1 MPARIPVAVYRLQFH
16 QGMRFEDARGL
27 VPYLDDLGISDLY
40 ASPILQARR
49 GSTHGYDVTDPTRL
63 NPELGTEEEFENL
76 SRQLQAH
83 GMGLLLDIVPNH
95 MAASSENPW
104 WMDMLEEGPGSAYA
118 AYFDVDWHPPS
129 RFLDNRI
136 LLPLLGTQ
144 YADALENRQLTLTFE
159 DGGFFIRYL
168 DAKLPVAPRAYRQIL
183 EHRLDRL
190 KQTLTPESVV
200 FQELEGVLTAIDRL
214 PERAALLVEKAP
226 ERRLNLSGIK
236 ERLRNLYNSSDEIRR
251 FIEQN
256 VWLFNG
262 KKGSPASFRFLD
274 RLLSDQTYVISYW
287 RNTNE
292 GINYRR
298 FFTITDLVG
307 VRVED
312 PLTFDA
318 THSVILR
325 LAERGLVTGLR
336 IDHID
341 GLRDPAGYLR
351 RLQER
356 VVPANGQS
364 AAQTQAAGNGKLAI
378 NQRTAKN
385 SPTPASFYVVVEKI
399 LAACESLPREW
410 PVYGTTGYDFL
421 NYVNGIF
428 VDAGNMHAIEETYT
442 RFGGLQVP
450 FDDLVY
456 EKKKQV
462 MQNLLAVEM
471 NTLGR
476 HLSLLAEQD
485 RYARE
490 LSRGDLARALLET
503 IACLPVYRTY
513 LRSFEVNQTEA
524 RYIETAINAAQQRN
538 PELNPACFE
547 FLCQVLLL
555 QPGPQLFPEQRE
567 ARLAFVM
574 RWQQFTGPLM
584 AKGFEDSLLYVYNRL
599 VSLNEVG
606 GFPNPPGISV
616 GDLHQFG
623 HRRQKKSPHAL
634 NATTTHDTKRSED
647 VRARINVLSE
657 IPEEWERHLLRWRR
671 CNESHKHKVNGTLV
685 PTPNEEIMLYQTML
699 GAWPSGPEDIANFSQ
714 RLQDYMIKATREAMV
729 HTKWTRP
736 NEKHEKAITDFI
748 AAILRQ
754 GEEGEFLSD
763 FLRLQKKTAFY
774 GALNG
779 LAQVLIKIA
788 FPGVPDF
795 YQGSELWDLRLV
807 DPDNR
812 GPVDFGTR
820 GELLRKLCGD
830 GQTPADS
837 TDELFNNWHD
847 GRIKMFVVCKAL
859 GFRSA
864 NPELFAH
871 GDYIPLQAAGNKEEN
886 VFAFARRLKTTWA
899 VILVP
904 RLSTKLVEL
913 GEWPMG
919 KDVWGTSALRL
930 PRNAPQV
937 WTNVFSN
944 EELIAEESE
953 GEPCLYLRD
962 TFRSVPIALLA
973 AHSSRAH

>member
-1 MPARIPVAVYRLQFH
+1 MAARIPVAVYRLQFH
-16 QGMRFEDARGL
+16 QNMRFEDARGL
-27 VPYLDDLGISDLY
+27 VPYLKDLGISDLY

-49 GSTHGYDVTDPTRL
+49 GSAHGYDVTDPSRL
-63 NPELGTEEEFENL
+63 NPELGSEEEFENL

-136 LLPLLGTQ
+136 LLPLLANP
-144 YADALENRQLTLTFE
+144 YAEALETRQLTLTFE
-159 DGGFFIRYL
+159 EGGFFIRYF
-168 DAKLPVAPRAYRQIL
+168 DIKLPVAPKAYRQIL

-190 KQTLTPESVV
+190 KQTLTPESPV
-200 FQELEGVLTAIDRL
+200 FQEFEGILIAVDRL
-214 PERAALLVEKAP
+214 PERAALLVEKAS
-226 ERRLNLSGIK
+226 ERRLALTAIK
-236 ERLRNLYNSSDEIRR
+236 ERLRNLHNNSPEIRR

-256 VWLFNG
+256 VWVFNG

-274 RLLSDQTYVISYW
+274 RLLSDQAYVISFW
-287 RNTNE
+287 RNSNE

-325 LAERGLVTGLR
+325 LAERGLITGLR

-356 VVPANGQS
+356 LVPANGQS
-364 AAQTQAAGNGKLAI
+364 AAQTQPGGNGKVTI
-378 NQRTAKN
+378 NRRITAH
-385 SPTPASFYVVVEKI
+385 STPPAPFYVVVEKI

-421 NYVNGIF
+421 NYLNGIF
-428 VDAGNMHAIEETYT
+428 VDTGNVEAIEDTYT
-442 RFGGLQVP
+442 RFGGLQVA

-462 MQNLLAVEM
+462 LENLLAVEM

-476 HLSLLAEQD
+476 RLSLLAEQD

-490 LSRGDLARALLET
+490 LPRGDLARALLET

-513 LRSFEVNQTEA
+513 LRSFEVNKTEA
-524 RYIETAINAAQQRN
+524 RFIETAINAAQQRN
-538 PELNPACFE
+538 PGLNPACFD

-555 QPGPQLFPEQRE
+555 QPGPQVFPEQRE

-606 GFPNPPGISV
+606 GFPNLPGISV
-616 GDLHQFG
+616 SDFHQFG
-623 HRRQKKSPHAL
+623 RQRQKKSPHAL

-657 IPEEWERHLLRWRR
+657 IPEEWDRHLFRWRR
-671 CNESHKHKVNGTLV
+671 WNESWKRNVNGTLV

-699 GAWPSGPEDIANFSQ
+699 GAWPLQHGELPNFKR

-729 HTKWTRP
+729 YTKWTRP
-736 NEKHEKAITDFI
+736 NERHEKAILDFI
-748 AAILRQ
+748 ASILKNEQ
-754 GEEGEFLSD
+754 ASEFLDD
-763 FLRLQKKTAFY
+763 FLAFEKKIAFY

-812 GPVDFGTR
+812 GPVNFGAR
-820 GELLRKLCGD
+820 GELLGKLCGE
-830 GQTPADS
+830 GPMPAGS
-837 TDELFNNWHD
+837 SEELFDSWHD
-847 GRIKMFVVCKAL
+847 GRIKMVVICKAL
-859 GFRSA
+859 GFRRA
-864 NPELFAH
+864 HPELFSQ
-871 GDYIPLQAAGNKEEN
+871 GDYIPLQCAGNKQGN
-886 VFAFARRLKTTWA
+886 VFAFCRRSKTAWA
-899 VILVP
+899 LVIVP
-904 RLSTKLVEL
+904 RLSTRLVSP
-913 GEWPMG
+913 GQPRIG
-919 KDVWGTSALRL
+919 KEVWGTTRL
-930 PRNAPQV
+930 SLPPNAPKEWLNIFTGEKLV
-937 WTNVFSN
+937 RET
-944 EELIAEESE
+944 EEA
-953 GEPCLYLRD
+953 CLHLRD
-962 TFRSVPIALLA
+962 VFRNFPVALLA
-973 AHSSRAH
+973 SQ

>member
-1 MPARIPVAVYRLQFH
+1 MPARIPVATYRLQFH

-27 VPYLDDLGISDLY
+27 IPYLKDLGISDLY
-40 ASPILQARR
+40 SSPILQARR

-63 NPELGTEEEFENL
+63 NPELGTEEEFDNFA
-76 SRQLQAH
+76 RQLQAH
-83 GMGLLLDIVPNH
+83 GMGLLLDVVPNH

-136 LLPLLGTQ
+136 LLPLLATQ
-144 YADALENRQLTLTFE
+144 YADALENRQLTLVFE
-159 DGGFFIRYL
+159 EGGFFIRYF
-168 DAKLPVAPRAYRQIL
+168 DTKLPVAPKAYRQIL
-183 EHRLDRL
+183 EHRLEKL
-190 KQTLTPESVV
+190 KQTLTPESPV
-200 FQELEGVLTAIDRL
+200 FQEFEGILSAIDRL
-214 PERAALLVEKAP
+214 PERAALLVEKSA
-226 ERRLNLSGIK
+226 ERRLNLSAIK
-236 ERLRNLYNSSDEIRR
+236 ERLRNLYNSSDEVRR

-256 VWLFNG
+256 VWVFNG
-262 KKGSPASFRFLD
+262 KKGVPASFRFLD
-274 RLLSDQTYVISYW
+274 RLLSDQPYVISFW

-318 THSVILR
+318 IHGVILR
-325 LAERGLVTGLR
+325 LAERGLVSGLR

-356 VVPANGQS
+356 LVPSNGQAAPNGQS
-364 AAQTQAAGNGKLAI
+364 NVNGKS
-378 NQRTAKN
+378 AKHTHAA
-385 SPTPASFYVVVEKI
+385 PPAPFYVVVEKI
-399 LAACESLPREW
+399 LASCEPLPREW
-410 PVYGTTGYDFL
+410 PVFGTTGYDFL
-421 NYVNGIF
+421 NYLNGIF
-428 VDAGNMHAIEETYT
+428 VDAENMPAIDEIYK
-442 RFGGLQVP
+442 RFGGLQIP
-450 FDDLVY
+450 YEHLVY

-462 MQNLLAVEM
+462 MENLLAVEM

-490 LSRGDLARALLET
+490 LPRGDLARALLET
-503 IACLPVYRTY
+503 IAYLPVYRTY
-513 LRSFEVNQTEA
+513 TRSFDISKTDA
-524 RYIETAINAAQQRN
+524 RYIEAAINAAQARN

-567 ARLAFVM
+567 ARLGFVM

-606 GFPNPPGISV
+606 GFPNSPGVSV
-616 GDLHQFG
+616 SAFHEFG
-623 HRRQKKSPHAL
+623 QRRQKKSPHSL

-657 IPEEWERHLLRWRR
+657 ISEHWERHLFRWRR
-671 CNESHKHKVNGTLV
+671 LNECHKRKVNGTLV
-685 PTPNEEIMLYQTML
+685 PTPNEEMMLYQSMI
-699 GAWPSGPEDIANFSQ
+699 GAWPLDPEEMPNFTP

-729 HTKWTRP
+729 HTKWTVP

-748 AAILRQ
+748 ASIMKQ
-754 GEEGEFLSD
+754 SEESEFLAD
-763 FLRLQKKTAFY
+763 FLAFQKKIAFY

-779 LAQVLIKIA
+779 LAQALIKIT

-795 YQGSELWDLRLV
+795 YQGAELWDLRLV

-812 GPVDFGTR
+812 GPVDFSKR
-820 GELLRKLCGD
+820 IDMLDQLCGD
-830 GQTPADS
+830 ATASPAPLDQI
-837 TDELFNNWHD
+837 LKNWED
-847 GRIKMFVVCKAL
+847 GRIKMFMVCKAL
-859 GFRSA
+859 GFRMA
-864 NPELFAH
+864 NPVLFGH
-871 GDYIPLQAAGNKEEN
+871 GDYVDLHCAGNRKEN
-886 VFAFARRLKTTWA
+886 VFAFARRSRNHWA
-899 VILVP
+899 LIAVP
-904 RLSTKLVEL
+904 RLSTKLVHAGQPPL
-913 GEWPMG
+913 GKE
-919 KDVWGTSALRL
+919 VWGTSSLAL
-930 PRNAPQV
+930 PRNAPDG
-937 WTNVFSN
+937 WTDVFTGENLISRESN
-944 EELIAEESE
+944 GESS
-953 GEPCLYLRD
+953 LYLRD
-962 TFRSVPIALLA
+962 VFQDFPVALL
-973 AHSSRAH
+973 SSRPT

>member
-1 MPARIPVAVYRLQFH
+1 MEPRIPVAVYRLQFH
-16 QGMRFEDARGL
+16 PGMRFEDARGL
-27 VPYLDDLGISDLY
+27 VPYLKDLGVSDLY

-49 GSTHGYDVTDPTRL
+49 GSTHGYDVTDPSRL
-63 NPELGTEEEFENL
+63 NPELGTEEEFDNL

-136 LLPLLGTQ
+136 LLPLLGTA
-144 YADALENRQLTLTFE
+144 YAQALENRQLTLAFE
-159 DGGFFIRYL
+159 DGGFFVRYF
-168 DAKLPVAPRAYRQIL
+168 DTKLPVAAKGYRQIL
-183 EHRLDRL
+183 EHRLDKL
-190 KQTLTPESVV
+190 KQTLTPDSPA
-200 FQELEGVLTAIDRL
+200 FQEFEGILSAIDRL
-214 PERAALLVEKAP
+214 PERASLLVEKAG
-226 ERRLNLSGIK
+226 ERRLSLTAIK
-236 ERLRNLYNSSDEIRR
+236 ERLRNLYSSSEEVRR
-251 FIEQN
+251 FVEQN
-256 VWLFNG
+256 VWVFNG
-262 KKGSPASFRFLD
+262 KKGVPASFRFLD
-274 RLLSDQTYVISYW
+274 RLLSDQAYVISFW
-287 RNTNE
+287 RNSNE

-298 FFTITDLVG
+298 FFAITDLVG

-318 THSVILR
+318 IHSVILR
-325 LAERGLVTGLR
+325 LADRGLVTGLR

-356 VVPANGQS
+356 LAPGNGQ
-364 AAQTQAAGNGKLAI
+364 AA
-378 NQRTAKN
+378 TA
-385 SPTPASFYVVVEKI
+385 PFYVVVEKI
-399 LAACESLPREW
+399 LAACEPLPREW

-421 NYVNGIF
+421 NYLNGIF
-428 VDAGNMHAIEETYT
+428 VDGGRIEALDDIYT
-442 RFGGLQVP
+442 RFGGLQIP

-462 MQNLLAVEM
+462 MENLLAVEM

-476 HLSLLAEQD
+476 RLSLLAEQD

-490 LSRGDLARALLET
+490 LPRGDLARALLET

-513 LRSFEVNQTEA
+513 IRSFEVGKTEA
-524 RYIETAINAAQQRN
+524 RYIENAIAQAQQRN
-538 PELNPACFE
+538 PALNAACFE
-547 FLCQVLLL
+547 FLRQVLLL
-555 QPGPQLFPEQRE
+555 QPGPQLFAEQRE

-606 GFPNPPGISV
+606 GFPNSPGVSICTF
-616 GDLHQFG
+616 HEFG
-623 HRRQKKSPHAL
+623 QRRQKSSPHAL

-657 IPEEWERHLLRWRR
+657 IPEEWERHLFRWRR
-671 CNESHKHKVNGTLV
+671 WNEDKKRKVNGTLV

-699 GAWPSGPEDIANFSQ
+699 GAWPLRPEEMTNFRQ
-714 RLQDYMIKATREAMV
+714 RLQDYMVKATREAMV
-729 HTKWTRP
+729 HTKWTVP
-736 NEKHEKAITDFI
+736 NEKHEKAIVDFI
-748 AAILRQ
+748 ASILKEDESR
-754 GEEGEFLSD
+754 EFLAD
-763 FLRLQKKTAFY
+763 FLGFQKKIAFY

-779 LAQVLIKIA
+779 LGQVLVKIA

-812 GPVDFGTR
+812 GPIDFTKR
-820 GELLRKLCGD
+820 IQLLQELCGD
-830 GQTPADS
+830 RRAPAGPV
-837 TDELFNNWHD
+837 DELLARWDD

-859 GFRSA
+859 GFRMA
-864 NPELFAH
+864 NPALFAH
-871 GDYIPLQAAGNKEEN
+871 GDYIPVEAAGNKKEN
-886 VFAFARRLKTTWA
+886 VFAFARRSRSAWTLIA
-899 VILVP
+899 VP
-904 RLSTKLVEL
+904 RLSTKLVPVEQ
-913 GEWPMG
+913 PPIG
-919 KDVWGTSALRL
+919 KEVWATNTISL
-930 PRNAPQV
+930 PRNAPKD
-937 WTNVFSN
+937 WTNVFTGEKLTSRR
-944 EELIAEESE
+944 SE
-953 GEPCLYLRD
+953 GKFQLYLRD
-962 TFRSVPIALLA
+962 VFKNFPIALLA
-973 AHSSRAH
+973 SGSARAD

>member
-1 MPARIPVAVYRLQFH
+1 MPPRIPVAVYRLQFH
-16 QGMRFEDARGL
+16 QGMRFEDARAL
-27 VPYLDDLGISDLY
+27 IPYLKDLGISDLY

-63 NPELGTEEEFENL
+63 NPELGTEEEFDNL

-83 GMGLLLDIVPNH
+83 GIGVLLDIVPNH

-136 LLPLLGTQ
+136 LLPLLGTA
-144 YADALENRQLTLTFE
+144 YAEALENRQLTLSFE
-159 DGGFFIRYL
+159 DGGFFIRYF
-168 DAKLPVAPRAYRQIL
+168 DTKLPVAPKGYRQIL
-183 EHRLDRL
+183 EHRLEKL
-190 KQTLTPESVV
+190 KETLRPESTV
-200 FQELEGVLTAIDRL
+200 FQEFEGILSAIDRL
-214 PERAALLVEKAP
+214 PERAALLAEKAG
-226 ERRLNLSGIK
+226 ERRLNLSAIK
-236 ERLRNLYNSSDEIRR
+236 ERLQNLYKSSEEVRR

-256 VWLFNG
+256 VWVFNG
-262 KKGSPASFRFLD
+262 KKGVPASFRFLD
-274 RLLSDQTYVISYW
+274 RLLSDQPYVISFW

-318 THSVILR
+318 MHSVVLR

-356 VVPANGQS
+356 LAPGNGQS
-364 AAQTQAAGNGKLAI
+364 AANG
-378 NQRTAKN
+378 Q
-385 SPTPASFYVVVEKI
+385 PAPVPFYVVVEKI
-399 LAACESLPREW
+399 LAACEPLPRDW
-410 PVYGTTGYDFL
+410 PAHGTTGYDFL
-421 NYVNGIF
+421 NYLNGIF
-428 VDAGNMHAIEETYT
+428 VDQLQMDALDKIYT
-442 RFGGLQVP
+442 RFGGLQIP
-450 FDDLVY
+450 YDDLVY

-462 MQNLLAVEM
+462 MENLLAVEM

-476 HLSLLAEQD
+476 RLSLLAEQD

-490 LSRGDLARALLET
+490 LPRGDLARALLET

-513 LRSFEVNQTEA
+513 IRSFEVGKTEA
-524 RYIETAINAAQQRN
+524 RYIESALANAQQRN
-538 PELNPACFE
+538 PGLNAACFD
-547 FLCQVLLL
+547 FLRQVLLL
-555 QPGPQLFPEQRE
+555 KPGPQLFPEQRE

-606 GFPNPPGISV
+606 GFPNSPGVSV
-616 GDLHQFG
+616 CAFHEFG
-623 HRRQKKSPHAL
+623 QRRQKRSPHAL

-657 IPEEWERHLLRWRR
+657 IPEEWERHLVRWRR
-671 CNESHKHKVNGTLV
+671 WNESQKHAVNGTLV
-685 PTPNEEIMLYQTML
+685 PTANEEIMLYQTML
-699 GAWPSGPEDIANFSQ
+699 GAWPLQPEEMSKLKQ

-729 HTKWTRP
+729 HTKWTVP
-736 NEKHEKAITDFI
+736 NEKHEKAILDFI
-748 AAILRQ
+748 SSIMKK
-754 GEEGEFLSD
+754 GEENEFLAD
-763 FLRLQKKTAFY
+763 FLGFQKNIAFY

-779 LAQVLIKIA
+779 LAQVLVKTA

-812 GPVDFGTR
+812 GPVEFTKR
-820 GELLRKLCGD
+820 IELLQELCGD
-830 GQTPADS
+830 RQAPPADI
-837 TDELFNNWHD
+837 DELLTHWED
-847 GRIKMFVVCKAL
+847 GRIKMFAVCKAL
-859 GFRSA
+859 GFRMA
-864 NPELFAH
+864 NPALFTN
-871 GDYIPLQAAGNKEEN
+871 GDYIPLQAAGNKKEN
-886 VFAFARRLKTTWA
+886 VLAFARRLRNAWA
-899 VILVP
+899 LTAVP
-904 RLSTKLVEL
+904 RLSTKLVSV
-913 GEWPMG
+913 GQAPIG
-919 KDVWGTSALRL
+919 KEVWGTNMLLL
-930 PRNAPQV
+930 PRNAPKD
-937 WTNVFSN
+937 WSNVLTGEKLSSQ
-944 EELIAEESE
+944 ESE
-953 GEPCLYLRD
+953 GESYLYLRD
-962 TFRSVPIALLA
+962 ALRTFPVALLIA
-973 AHSSRAH
+973 GSAHSD

>member
-1 MPARIPVAVYRLQFH
+1 MPPRIPVAVYRLQFH

-27 VPYLDDLGISDLY
+27 VPYLKDLGVSDLY

-63 NPELGTEEEFENL
+63 NPELGTEEEFDNL

-104 WMDMLEEGPGSAYA
+104 WMDMLEEGPGSAYG

-136 LLPLLGTQ
+136 LLPLLGTA
-144 YADALENRQLTLTFE
+144 YAEALENRQLTLAFE
-159 DGGFFIRYL
+159 DGGFFVRYF
-168 DAKLPVAPRAYRQIL
+168 DTKLPVAPKGYRQIL
-183 EHRLDRL
+183 EHRLDKL
-190 KQTLTPESVV
+190 KQNLTPEAPA
-200 FQELEGVLTAIDRL
+200 FQEFEGILSAIDRL
-214 PERAALLVEKAP
+214 PERASLLVEKAG
-226 ERRLNLSGIK
+226 ERRLSITAIK
-236 ERLRNLYNSSDEIRR
+236 ERLRNLYNSSEEVRR
-251 FIEQN
+251 FVEQN
-256 VWLFNG
+256 VWVFNG
-262 KKGSPASFRFLD
+262 KTGVPASFRFLD
-274 RLLSDQTYVISYW
+274 RLLSDQAYVISFW

-318 THSVILR
+318 MHGVILR
-325 LAERGLVTGLR
+325 LAERGLITGLR

-356 VVPANGQS
+356 LAPGNGQS
-364 AAQTQAAGNGKLAI
+364 A
-378 NQRTAKN
+378 TA
-385 SPTPASFYVVVEKI
+385 PFYVVVEKI
-399 LAACESLPREW
+399 LAACEPLPREW

-421 NYVNGIF
+421 NYLNGIF
-428 VDAGNMHAIEETYT
+428 VDGRQMEALEDIYT
-442 RFGGLQVP
+442 RFGGLQIP
-450 FDDLVY
+450 YDDLVY

-462 MQNLLAVEM
+462 MENLLAVEM

-513 LRSFEVNQTEA
+513 IRSFDVGKTEA
-524 RYIETAINAAQQRN
+524 RYIENAISQAQQRN
-538 PELNPACFE
+538 PGLNAACFE
-547 FLCQVLLL
+547 FLRQVLLL

-606 GFPNPPGISV
+606 GFPNSPGVSTCTF
-616 GDLHQFG
+616 HEFG
-623 HRRQKKSPHAL
+623 QRRQKRSPHAL

-657 IPEEWERHLLRWRR
+657 IPEEWERHLFRWRR
-671 CNESHKHKVNGTLV
+671 WNESKKRRVNGTLV

-699 GAWPSGPEDIANFSQ
+699 GAWPLRPEEMTNFRQ
-714 RLQDYMIKATREAMV
+714 RLQDYMIA
-729 HTKWTRP
+729 H
-736 NEKHEKAITDFI
+736 
-748 AAILRQ
+748 
-754 GEEGEFLSD
+754 
-763 FLRLQKKTAFY
+763 
-774 GALNG
+774 
-779 LAQVLIKIA
+779 QV
-788 FPGVPDF
+788 D
-795 YQGSELWDLRLV
+795 R
-807 DPDNR
+807 
-812 GPVDFGTR
+812 
-820 GELLRKLCGD
+820 
-830 GQTPADS
+830 
-837 TDELFNNWHD
+837 
-847 GRIKMFVVCKAL
+847 
-859 GFRSA
+859 
-864 NPELFAH
+864 
-871 GDYIPLQAAGNKEEN
+871 
-886 VFAFARRLKTTWA
+886 
-899 VILVP
+899 
-904 RLSTKLVEL
+904 
-913 GEWPMG
+913 
-919 KDVWGTSALRL
+919 
-930 PRNAPQV
+930 
-937 WTNVFSN
+937 
-944 EELIAEESE
+944 AE
-953 GEPCLYLRD
+953 
-962 TFRSVPIALLA
+962 
-973 AHSSRAH
+973 